1 MASKKFAE
9 KYRNMIS
16 SKTDIY
22 AKYYGNTE
30 IQMDQNKDTMKFE
43 APNWRTWFRKISLFH

>member
-1 MASKKFAE
+1 MVSKKFAE

-16 SKTDIY
+16 SKTDVY
-22 AKYYGNTE
+22 AKYYGNTK

-43 APNWRTWFRKISLFH
+43 VPNWRTWFRKISLFH